1 MESEDIKEIK
11 INKLKEYVI
20 ILMKNTKRLST
31 ANLLFLI
38 AISFLLFFIVGNR
51 SGYTEKEN
59 VAYESLK
66 DNNIKITFGGDVSPS
81 RYLKETSKKYGHD
94 VYYRDIKS
102 IWEDSDIS
110 VINLKATALEDV
122 SNGENYL
129 MAQKSSDIY
138 LDVGVEDVQAIKDAK
153 INLIGFANNH
163 SMDYGVQG
171 MEESLDIFEKI
182 GIDIIGGGRNINEA
196 AKPYTKSING
206 QSVGIMAITD
216 VIVNRTMARNNIPG
230 TNQTQYLHMDSNIQA
245 MVEKND
251 FNIVYINWG
260 KEYTIKP
267 DKKIQELG
275 RYFIDLG
282 VDLVVGT
289 HPHVLL
295 PVEKYKD
302 GMIIYSLGNLVFD
315 QKIGRTTD
323 STIVNLYLDEKE
335 RCLEFVPID
344 IKNGIPYK
352 TESRRKTN
360 RIIKTLTKQLD
371 KNSYEIEGNKLI
383 LHF

>member
-1 MESEDIKEIK
+1 M
-11 INKLKEYVI
+11 
-20 ILMKNTKRLST
+20 ST
-31 ANLLFLI
+31 TNLLLDNC
-38 AISFLLFFIVGNR
+38 FLLFFVEGNR

-66 DNNIKITFGGDVSPS
+66 DNIKITFGGDVSPS
-81 RYLKETSKKYGHD
+81 RYLKEISKKYGHD

-282 VDLVVGT
+282 VDLVVGLT
-289 HPHVLL
+289 PCIATCR
-295 PVEKYKD
+295 KYKD
-302 GMIIYSLGNLVFD
+302 GMITMF
-315 QKIGRTTD
+315 R
-323 STIVNLYLDEKE
+323 
-335 RCLEFVPID
+335 
-344 IKNGIPYK
+344 
-352 TESRRKTN
+352 
-360 RIIKTLTKQLD
+360 
-371 KNSYEIEGNKLI
+371 
-383 LHF
+383 